1 MRKIQ
6 DFYFKKAKQESY
18 LARSV
23 YKLEEIDRK
32 HDLVK
37 KGIAVLDVGCA
48 PGSWC
53 QYLLK
58 KIGNGSVTGVDLGEK
73 VNIIDKRFRY
83 VRGDILVLPPGRL
96 APAGSPEGPPADVI
110 PAGSPTALSSDPV
123 QAGEYAGRASGPP
136 RFDLITSDAA
146 PDTSGNRFVD
156 SERSLTLVRRVFD
169 LAREILK
176 PGGTVVAK
184 VFQGEDLKE
193 VVESLRREYGKVTL
207 FKPLSSRKE
216 SRELYIIARERR
228 AGSD

>member
-6 DFYFKKAKQESY
+6 DFYFKKAKEESY

-32 HDLVK
+32 HSILK

-53 QYLLK
+53 QYILK
-58 KIGNGSVTGVDLGEK
+58 KIGNGSVTGVDLKEK
-73 VNIIDKRFRY
+73 VNIRDERFRY
-83 VRGDILVLPPGRL
+83 VRGDIFALQPGQL
-96 APAGSPEGPPADVI
+96 APGGSIPVGTTTADGISPGAGS
-110 PAGSPTALSSDPV
+110 
-123 QAGEYAGRASGPP
+123 P

-156 SERSLTLVRRVFD
+156 GERSLAIVRRVFE

-176 PGGTVVAK
+176 PGGAVVAK

-193 VVESLRREYGKVTL
+193 FVESLRREYGKVAL

>member
-6 DFYFKKAKQESY
+6 DFYFKKAKEESY

-32 HDLVK
+32 HSLMK
-37 KGIAVLDVGCA
+37 KGSAVLDIGCA

-53 QYLLK
+53 QYILE
-58 KIGNGSVTGVDLGEK
+58 KIGNGSVTGVDLKERVDIHDG
-73 VNIIDKRFRY
+73 RFRY
-83 VRGDILVLPPGRL
+83 IRGDIFALEPRELLQADSMPG
-96 APAGSPEGPPADVI
+96 
-110 PAGSPTALSSDPV
+110 
-123 QAGEYAGRASGPP
+123 GENAARASAPP

-156 SERSLTLVRRVFD
+156 SERSLAIARRVFE

-176 PGGTVVAK
+176 PGGAVVAK
-184 VFQGEDLKE
+184 VFQGEDLKAF
-193 VVESLRREYGKVTL
+193 VDGLRREYGGVAL
-207 FKPLSSRKE
+207 SKPRSSRKE